1 MRPRHPLRRRL
12 DRMANQIADYV
23 RHPSSFSRRRP
34 RIPGELR
41 RISRFTSQ
49 HLKTPRDIMV
59 YLPPGYENDVSRRY
73 PVLYMHDGQNLF
85 DPRTAFLKGEHWRV
99 GETAGGMILAGLIV
113 PLIVVGI
120 DHAGERRI
128 DEYTP
133 TRDEERDRGGQA
145 DSYGRMILTELKPRI
160 DRDYRTLRDASHT
173 ALAGSSLGGLVSLYL
188 GLKNP
193 PFFGRLGVLS
203 PAVWWDDHVILDTVE
218 SFGGERRP
226 QIWLDVGTGEGEEAV
241 RSVRQLAEA
250 LRRKGWRD
258 GEDLHYAEI
267 PGAGHHEA
275 AWASRMGE
283 TLRFLFG
290 VRT

>member
-1 MRPRHPLRRRL
+1 MSPRHPLRRRL
-12 DRMANQIADYV
+12 DRIRHQITEYV
-23 RHPSSFSRRRP
+23 RHPSRFSRRKP

-41 RISRFTSQ
+41 RIQGFSSRY
-49 HLKTPRDIMV
+49 LETPRDIVV

-85 DPRTAFLKGEHWRV
+85 DPRRSFIMGQHWRI
-99 GETAGGMILAGLIV
+99 GETAGEMILSGLIV

-133 TRDEERDRGGQA
+133 TRDAKRDRGGEA
-145 DSYGRMILTELKPRI
+145 DSYGQMILTELKPRI

-188 GLKNP
+188 GLRYP
-193 PFFGRLGVLS
+193 ESFGRLGVLS
-203 PAVWWDDHVILDTVE
+203 PAVWWDERVILDSVG
-218 SFGGERRP
+218 SFRGEPRP
-226 QIWLDVGTGEGEEAV
+226 QIWLDIGTDEGEEAV
-241 RSVRQLAEA
+241 RSVRQLAAA
-250 LRRKGWRD
+250 LRKKGWRD

-275 AWASRMGE
+275 AWASRVGE

-290 VRT
+290 IRP